1 MCLDKDLR
9 EIDTNKDKEKR
20 NLADKFIYYVSIYH
34 KIEKKERVNKVMIGW
49 RNLVVVVVNYFEDS
63 KTP

>member
-34 KIEKKERVNKVMIGW
+34 KIEKKRE
-49 RNLVVVVVNYFEDS
+49 
-63 KTP
+63 